1 MHIPEAARP
10 IGDDYKSSIWHIIH
24 AHQVGAT
31 SIIKHFNLS
40 HIRAAKTLF
49 KMENSRSVCHSEG
62 KGKECSNSETS
73 VLRLLLK
80 IVLCTYSFF
89 SPHPCTCYYSVIM
102 LPFTQTQMFWWFFL
116 VQTQQFKDVPHPLQI
131 LQLGLFLL
139 THLSIS
145 FLILQLPQLP
155 CLYPLLTFPFF
166 PLFPFIS
173 VSLFS
178 SHFLYRAISTKAGA
192 LGVSNRPVSV
202 FLALQPEWLKTHV

>member
-1 MHIPEAARP
+1 MHIPEVARP

-62 KGKECSNSETS
+62 KGKECSNIETS

-89 SPHPCTCYYSVIM
+89 PHILVRVI
-102 LPFTQTQMFWWFFL
+102 T
-116 VQTQQFKDVPHPLQI
+116 V
-131 LQLGLFLL
+131 LL
-139 THLSIS
+139 CCLSLKHRCSGGS
-145 FLILQLPQLP
+145 FLCKHSSSRMFPIHCKSFSSAFSSSHTFQSPSSFSSCLNCHVYILSWPSLF
-155 CLYPLLTFPFF
+155 FPFF
-166 PLFPFIS
+166 HSSLSLSFHHTFYTAPFPLKLAHWALAIDQF
-173 VSLFS
+173 LF
-178 SHFLYRAISTKAGA
+178 F
-192 LGVSNRPVSV
+192 
-202 FLALQPEWLKTHV
+202 